1 MKTLKTGPLKKKKK
15 KSGLVQHQPL
25 NPMKQKSTDGMIF
38 KH

>member
-1 MKTLKTGPLKKKKK
+1 MKTLKTGPLKKKK